1 MEVDQ
6 DHVQTLLSMGFP
18 NESDVRKALRLAKN
32 SLNDAVAILTNDH
45 PTTNFDTLDE
55 IDVEM
60 KDLAKGSSDPVYGP
74 NLPPTYDE
82 AVSSDV
88 SWTNNTR
95 KNPWVVSGLLGAFYN
110 FLGVATILESKTIR
124 TAWPTTDCRSL
135 HKKKRVWGRGPID

>member
-82 AVSSDV
+82 AVSSEV

-95 KNPWVVSGLLGAFYN
+95 KKPG
-110 FLGVATILESKTIR
+110 
-124 TAWPTTDCRSL
+124 
-135 HKKKRVWGRGPID
+135 

>member
-1 MEVDQ
+1 MEVNEE
-6 DHVQTLLSMGFP
+6 HVETLLNMGFP
-18 NESDVRKALRLAKN
+18 SEMDVRKALRLGKN

-60 KDLAKGSSDPVYGP
+60 RDIAKGSTMPVYGP

-88 SWTNNTR
+88 SWSTLSIGSGTSRPITNSAHY
-95 KNPWVVSGLLGAFYN
+95 KLG
-110 FLGVATILESKTIR
+110 
-124 TAWPTTDCRSL
+124 P
-135 HKKKRVWGRGPID
+135 

>member
-95 KNPWVVSGLLGAFYN
+95 KILGSFWLTGRILLVFRGCYHIGIQSDPNCMAYN
-110 FLGVATILESKTIR
+110 
-124 TAWPTTDCRSL
+124 
-135 HKKKRVWGRGPID
+135 

>member
-88 SWTNNTR
+88 SLTMGSFWFTE
-95 KNPWVVSGLLGAFYN
+95 SILS
-110 FLGVATILESKTIR
+110 FLEIATILESTTIG

-135 HKKKRVWGRGPID
+135 HKKETGCSPID